1 MKLALTAFTFL
12 FALAGIIPQGRG
24 DVVTN
29 AADLAR
35 SALAE
40 DGPPFSFEVSAW
52 LTHVLSNRA
61 DGVVELAVED
71 GTGAAVVLGP
81 VRRLPPDLAPG
92 ARVHV
97 RGKSAV
103 GNNTIPLVSYF
114 VASGSGEPPA
124 LREAT
129 CREVLSGSCDW
140 RPVRIAGTVRDVF
153 YSELNPEW
161 VVLVLSD
168 GGATLSAST
177 PATGLDLAQ
186 LEALTD
192 ARVSVEGVCL
202 PRDGSMRRH
211 VGRILH
217 FAGPSALKV
226 LTPGTSDPFDRP
238 LLDTVEQLSPAE
250 LAHLGRH
257 RTSGRVLA
265 SWPGGNVLLKTA
277 NGRVVHVELARDVR
291 PAVDSFAEVAG
302 FPESNLYCLNLAR
315 AIWREAP
322 PMDVPPERVRELSAR
337 AIFHVTAGRPW
348 FDPALHGRRVRM
360 RGVVRSAPGPEN
372 PGTVLLVEDSS
383 FLFPVEL
390 GAVSNRIGQM
400 EANSTVEIAGTCV
413 MNTENWKPNRVFPQI
428 RGFTV
433 VVNYANGI
441 RVLSRPPWWTPARL
455 LGVIGILLAALAG
468 IITWNRALNRLA
480 DRRGRALLKAQIGEV
495 RADLKKEERTRL
507 AVELHDSLAQS
518 ITGASMQIDAAYDLR
533 GDAPEEM
540 LGHLDLAAK
549 TLKSCRDEL
558 RNCLW
563 DLRSQALEETDM
575 TRAIQRTLQP
585 HLGDV
590 RFAARFNVPR
600 TKFSDNTAHAVLC
613 IVRELVVNAL
623 RHGKA
628 TDIRVA
634 GSHDRDAIRFSV
646 RDNGAGFSPENCPGV
661 LQGHFGLQGIRE
673 RVAKLGGRMEID
685 SAPGRGTQVSIDIP
699 HPEDIP

>member
-1 MKLALTAFTFL
+1 MKPAQTAFAFL
-12 FALAGIIPQGRG
+12 FALAGILPQGRG

-29 AADLAR
+29 AAGLAR
-35 SALAE
+35 STLAE
-40 DGPPFSFEVSAW
+40 DGPRFAFDLPAR
-52 LTHVLSNRA
+52 LTHVLATRG

-71 GTGAAVVLGP
+71 DSGAAVVFGP
-81 VRRLPPDLAPG
+81 ARDLPADLAPG
-92 ARVHV
+92 SRIRVAG
-97 RGKSAV
+97 RSAV
-103 GNNTIPLVSYF
+103 GNNTIPLFERIVP
-114 VASGSGEPPA
+114 AGGGPPPA
-124 LREAT
+124 PREAS

-177 PATGLDLAQ
+177 PATGLDLAEI
-186 LEALTD
+186 EALTD

-226 LTPGTSDPFDRP
+226 VTPGATDPFDRP

-291 PAVDSFAEVAG
+291 PPVDSFAEVAG
-302 FPESNLYCLNLAR
+302 FPESNLYCLTLAR
-315 AIWREAP
+315 ASWREAP
-322 PMDVPPERVRELSAR
+322 PTAIPSARVRELSAR
-337 AIFHVTAGRPW
+337 EIFHVTAGRPW

-360 RGVVRSAPGPEN
+360 RGVVRGAPGPEN

-383 FLFPVEL
+383 FLFPVEF
-390 GAVSNRIGQM
+390 GAVSNRIGQV
-400 EANSTVEIAGTCV
+400 EANSTVEIVGTCV

-433 VVNYANGI
+433 VVNDRDGI

-480 DRRGRALLKAQIGEV
+480 DRRGRELLKAQIGEV
-495 RADLKKEERTRL
+495 RADLKKAERTRL
-507 AVELHDSLAQS
+507 AVDLHDSLAQS
-518 ITGASMQIDAAYDLR
+518 IAGASMQIDAAYDLR
-533 GDAPEEM
+533 GDAPEAM
-540 LGHLDLAAK
+540 LHHLDFAAK

-585 HLGDV
+585 HLGEV

-600 TKFSDNTAHAVLC
+600 AKISDNTAHAVLC

-628 TDIRVA
+628 TEIRVA
-634 GSHDRDAIRFSV
+634 GSHDGDAIRFSV
-646 RDNGAGFSPENCPGV
+646 RDNGSGFSPEDCPGV

-685 SAPGRGTQVSIDIP
+685 SAPGRGTRVCIHIP